1 MKLSPASGTLLL
13 FALATSLT
21 ASLPSQSPSSAGSTR
36 NSAGRPTQSSNS
48 GKGARRI
55 LCKTPENASL
65 CYWTHGRLSVYEGI
79 VTYRIWKIG
88 THRLLGVFS
97 GPSRYPARTDE
108 DLENPEFPAELDKA
122 LEANQRRHE
131 RSTGTTWTVTPPVF
145 ADFEVCPLRPE
156 EKGVRQPVCIESA
169 TKIFIQDDDY

>member
-1 MKLSPASGTLLL
+1 MKISPASGTLLL

-21 ASLPSQSPSSAGSTR
+21 ASLPSQSQAPAGSNRKSAGPATQSL
-36 NSAGRPTQSSNS
+36 SAGNGTRKIP
-48 GKGARRI
+48 
-55 LCKTPENASL
+55 CKTPENALL
-65 CYWTHGRLSVYEGI
+65 CYWTHGRLSVYEGM

-97 GPSRYPARTDE
+97 GPSRYPARTDQ

-122 LEANQRRHE
+122 LGANQRRHE
-131 RSTGTTWTVTPPVF
+131 RSTGTTWTVTPPIY
-145 ADFEVCPLRPE
+145 ADFEVCPLRAE

-169 TKIFIQDDDY
+169 AKIFIQDDDY